1 MTALAGANSTIGRAA
16 ALVRPT
22 LATPLGSTMIN
33 QKKNEPQGP

>member
-22 LATPLGSTMIN
+22 LATPLDPS
-33 QKKNEPQGP
+33 QPVFDVVVYKA